1 MSKESILKIK
11 ETEERA
17 ERIVSDARLRAQE
30 LIATAEVEAHARCD
44 AAEAQSAAEFSTML
58 DKIRAKTVE
67 IANRTAEE
75 SNEEIAEMRE
85 QVSLRR
91 RVAEKIIVGG
101 VVRKCR

>member
-1 MSKESILKIK
+1 
-11 ETEERA
+11 
-17 ERIVSDARLRAQE
+17 
-30 LIATAEVEAHARCD
+30 
-44 AAEAQSAAEFSTML
+44 ML